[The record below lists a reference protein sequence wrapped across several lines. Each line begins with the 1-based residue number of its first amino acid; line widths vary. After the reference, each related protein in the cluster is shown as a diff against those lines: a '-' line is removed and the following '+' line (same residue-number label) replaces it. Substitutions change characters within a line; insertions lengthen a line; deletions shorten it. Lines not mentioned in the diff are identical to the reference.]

1 MNAVVK
7 RLLRR
12 DRRAADKL
20 ARLLV
25 ELETAA
31 QEDRAARTRRARR
44 AFLGAQQ

>member
-1 MNAVVK
+1 MKAVVK

-31 QEDRAARTRRARR
+31 HEDRARLRRARR
-44 AFLGAQQ
+44 AVVGASQ

>member
-1 MNAVVK
+1 MHTLLK

-31 QEDRAARTRRARR
+31 QEDRVARARRARR